1 MSKLT
6 EKLDPKKQKDIKTL
20 TQFVSIFCRENHKET
35 EKQPFSIE
43 KVDLSSFLDSSKLQ
57 LCPSCHK
64 LLTHGVVK
72 LLMCPYDPKPM
83 CKACETHCYA
93 PFYQTQIR
101 EVMKFS
107 GMYLIKH
114 GRLDI
119 MAHYFLK

>member
-20 TQFVSIFCRENHKET
+20 TQFVSIFCRENHKT
-35 EKQPFSIE
+35 ADKLPFSIE
-43 KVDLSSFLDSSKLQ
+43 KVDLSAVLDSGELQ

-83 CKACETHCYA
+83 CKNCETHCYA
-93 PFYQTQIR
+93 PFYRQQIR
-101 EVMKFS
+101 QVMKFS